1 MSYSFKWQP
10 NSEYTYFE
18 EADFILLNW
27 NAKEVHVFRD
37 LVEENLIRLSK
48 NPLIG
53 TYRKKYKLYTL
64 VISKQTTLYYNF
76 NKSTKVID
84 LYVFWNTSKNPNDLI
99 KLL

>member
-1 MSYSFKWQP
+1 MSYSFDWQP
-10 NSEYTYFE
+10 NSEFTYFD
-18 EADFILLNW
+18 EADFILLKW
-27 NAKEVHVFRD
+27 NAKEVQKFKD
-37 LVEENLIRLSK
+37 LVEENLIRLSN

-53 TYRKKYKLYTL
+53 TYREKYNLYTL
-64 VISKQTTLYYNF
+64 VISKEKTLYYNF